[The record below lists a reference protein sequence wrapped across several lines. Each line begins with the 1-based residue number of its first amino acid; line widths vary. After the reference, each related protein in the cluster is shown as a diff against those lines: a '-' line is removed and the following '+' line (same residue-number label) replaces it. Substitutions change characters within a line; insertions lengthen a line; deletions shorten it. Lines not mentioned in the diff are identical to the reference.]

1 MIPFLH
7 KSRLRLLVIL
17 AAGIAVTGIFY
28 QGTRPGKESNTAS
41 HEVTRWLESGLSS
54 IGVSVN
60 DYYFHKR
67 VRKTAHCIEYGL
79 AGLLIAWCLILF
91 LPGRPLLQLWGSF
104 LCICFLAF
112 LDEYIQGWLERTR
125 KIEDAELDILAAS
138 ISIILLVTLRLFR
151 ARRTA
156 KTIEE
161 KTPAESQPSER

>member
-1 MIPFLH
+1 MIQLLH

-17 AAGIAVTGIFY
+17 AAGIAVAGIFY

-41 HEVTRWLESGLSS
+41 HEVTRWLEGGLNTL
-54 IGVSVN
+54 GVSVD
-60 DYYFHKR
+60 DYHFHKR

-79 AGLLIAWCLILF
+79 AGLLIAWCMIIF
-91 LPGRPLLQLWGSF
+91 LPGRPLIQLWGSI

-125 KIEDAELDILAAS
+125 KIEDAELDIFAAS
-138 ISIILLVTLRLFR
+138 LSIILLVTLHLFR
-151 ARRTA
+151 ALRTA

-161 KTPAESQPSER
+161 KAAEENQPSEK

>member
-41 HEVTRWLESGLSS
+41 HEVTRWLESGLNML
-54 IGVSVN
+54 GVSVD
-60 DYYFHKR
+60 DYHFHKR

-91 LPGRPLLQLWGSF
+91 LPERPLLQLWGSI
-104 LCICFLAF
+104 LCICFFAF

-125 KIEDAELDILAAS
+125 KIEDAELDIFAAS
-138 ISIILLVTLRLFR
+138 LSIILLVTLRLFR
-151 ARRTA
+151 AHRQA
-156 KTIEE
+156 KKNEE
-161 KTPAESQPSER
+161 KAAEES